1 MSGFFR
7 NYQKQF
13 LQKAS
18 TIVKD
23 TTVFLLPIVFESIE
37 SAICLKAPYLTEG
50 VAI

>member
-7 NYQKQF
+7 NYKKQF
-13 LQKAS
+13 LQNAS